1 MTNIRDWCISRQ
13 IWWGHR
19 IPVYYTPDGNFVPAR
34 NEEEARKKLGV
45 ASDIPIHQDE
55 DVLDTWFSSWLWPFS
70 TLGWPDDNADLHYF
84 NPTDTLVTAPDIIF
98 FWVARM
104 IMANMEFMKGT
115 PGRDGKPRKKDDDLI
130 PFRDVYFTSIIRDE
144 QGRKMSKS
152 LGNSPDPLDVIDQY
166 GADALRFT
174 IAYLSPLGQDVLF
187 GSEKCDLGRNFAN
200 KIWNAV
206 RFLLMNKKEILGDDT
221 ISLDQLP
228 DEHLDLAD
236 RWILSRLNTAIK
248 TFNTSLTEFHINEA
262 TKLLYDF
269 FWHDFCDWY
278 VEMVKTRFYG
288 DEPKE
293 IKAAVLLRAL
303 WIFDQA
309 LRLMHPVMPFI
320 SEELWQSLCDRN
332 GQSLV
337 RAAFPTLNEH
347 YINQTVENELNFVI
361 KLIEAVRNIRGEL
374 NVAPSKQ
381 IEVHVHLHGEFGEKL
396 AINANYVQGLLNY
409 IDRLCRAKTIPTWAR
424 ETEKYEH
431 PKASASAVVDGTEIY
446 VPLVG
451 IIDLDAERKRLEK
464 EIARLQ
470 GLIDGIG
477 KKLANASFVERAPK
491 DVVEK
496 EREKQRT
503 MTMNIEKLR
512 ENVSQLN

>member
-1 MTNIRDWCISRQ
+1 
-13 IWWGHR
+13 
-19 IPVYYTPDGNFVPAR
+19 
-34 NEEEARKKLGV
+34 
-45 ASDIPIHQDE
+45 
-55 DVLDTWFSSWLWPFS
+55 
-70 TLGWPDDNADLHYF
+70 
-84 NPTDTLVTAPDIIF
+84 
-98 FWVARM
+98 
-104 IMANMEFMKGT
+104 
-115 PGRDGKPRKKDDDLI
+115 
-130 PFRDVYFTSIIRDE
+130 
-144 QGRKMSKS
+144 
-152 LGNSPDPLDVIDQY
+152 
-166 GADALRFT
+166 
-174 IAYLSPLGQDVLF
+174 
-187 GSEKCDLGRNFAN
+187 
-200 KIWNAV
+200 
-206 RFLLMNKKEILGDDT
+206 MNKNEILGDMEITLDT
-221 ISLDQLP
+221 LP
-228 DEHLDLAD
+228 TDHLDLAD
-236 RWILSRLNTAIK
+236 RWILSRLNQAIK
-248 TFNTSLTEFHINEA
+248 AFNTSLNEFHVNEA
-262 TKLLYDF
+262 TKLIYDF
-269 FWHDFCDWY
+269 IWHDFCDWY

-293 IKAAVLLRAL
+293 VKVAVLLRAL

-424 ETEKYEH
+424 ESEKYEH
-431 PKASASAVVDGTEIY
+431 PKASASAVVDGTEIFI
-446 VPLVG
+446 PLVG

-470 GLIDGIG
+470 GLVDGIG